1 MIPPKENA
9 RFVARMED
17 VLDVYKRPY
26 DRRYPVVCMDEQPV
40 QLLSH
45 TRDPIPPKPGRAARE
60 DHEYKR
66 EGVVA
71 VFLFTEPLGAWRR
84 VEARERRTKKDW
96 AEEVKTLLD
105 VDYPDAEKV
114 VLVMDNL
121 NTHDIGSLYDAFEL
135 VVLQKTLPP
144 EFLEHPGL
152 GPFPEA
158 AVAGAARTDSRG
170 IQRVPLTAGA
180 QHEQNAVHGIPVR
193 NPRIVASQGMRFAL
207 GKPFLH
213 LVPQL
218 VRDTPAIILCCQAH
232 TR

>member
-71 VFLFTEPLGAWRR
+71 VLLLTEPLGAWRR

-96 AEEVKTLLD
+96 AEEIKTLLD
-105 VDYPDAEKV
+105 VDYPDADNV

-121 NTHDIGSLYDAFEL
+121 NTHDIGSLYDAFE
-135 VVLQKTLPP
+135 P
-144 EFLEHPGL
+144 EEARRLARRLEIHHTPKHGSWL
-152 GPFPEA
+152 N
-158 AVAGAARTDSRG
+158 VAECELSAMTRQCLKRRIGHLDILRRELKAWEKKRNAETKGVDWRFTTQDARIKLKR
-170 IQRVPLTAGA
+170 LY
-180 QHEQNAVHGIPVR
+180 PVY
-193 NPRIVASQGMRFAL
+193 
-207 GKPFLH
+207 
-213 LVPQL
+213 QL
-218 VRDTPAIILCCQAH
+218 S
-232 TR
+232 